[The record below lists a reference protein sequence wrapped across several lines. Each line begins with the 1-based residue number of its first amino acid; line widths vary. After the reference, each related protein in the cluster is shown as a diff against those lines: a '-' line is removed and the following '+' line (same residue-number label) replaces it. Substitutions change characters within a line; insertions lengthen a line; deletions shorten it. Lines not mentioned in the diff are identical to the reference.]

1 LIVHL
6 ARRELSPQRP
16 PHGHTRDLRQR
27 AREIRH
33 VQILAASSPLD
44 AREQRRRACQG
55 RLEHLGQAPLHHGR
69 IDLALAQDQGPQ
81 VCPALANI
89 LKMLAGGLPVGTADE
104 RRSVLQSAPGLTLV
118 SHEQASPDDG
128 QRAMAGRIGPPL
140 GRKLGRQHPKAPAV
154 HIHA

>member
-16 PHGHTRDLRQR
+16 QPGHTRDLRQR
-27 AREIRH
+27 ALEMRH

-55 RLEHLGQAPLHHGR
+55 RLEPLGPDPLHHGR
-69 IDLALAQDQGPQ
+69 LDLALAPDQGPQ
-81 VCPALANI
+81 VCPTLANI
-89 LKMLAGGLPVGTADE
+89 LKRLAGGLPVGTADD
-104 RRSVLQSAPGLTLV
+104 RREVLHSAQGLTLV
-118 SHEQASPDDG
+118 IHEQASPDDG
-128 QRAMAGRIGPPL
+128 QMAMAGRIGPPL
-140 GRKLGRQHPKAPAV
+140 GRKLGRQHPQAPAV